1 MRPGEVQRGGLAAPP
16 SRAQELDP
24 IVTGRPLSD
33 DLIGAVRRGITHDE
47 NCELLAGVVL
57 PEKEAELAFD
67 QRRLVRRRHH
77 ARHCREAVVR
87 QIVHLNWSA
96 AHTREPDDPQ
106 SVADV

>member
-1 MRPGEVQRGGLAAPP
+1 MRFHFASVCLVAVVVCMAVSPP

-77 ARHCREAVVR
+77 ARHCR
-87 QIVHLNWSA
+87 
-96 AHTREPDDPQ
+96 
-106 SVADV
+106 